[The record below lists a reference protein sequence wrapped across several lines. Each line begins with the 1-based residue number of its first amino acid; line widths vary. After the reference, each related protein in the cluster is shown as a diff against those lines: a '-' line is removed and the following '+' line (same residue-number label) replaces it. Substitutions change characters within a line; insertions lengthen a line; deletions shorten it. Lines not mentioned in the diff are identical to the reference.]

1 MNLSCYSEFFLL
13 LSDFNKGATLLWI
26 LWLGNFFGD
35 GQLSFNLAEMTLEIY
50 ICVDNMCTWFLS
62 ICNLMI
68 TMQLFFHMV
77 KNRYMFEWISYLSVY
92 KSAGLNKSTRPL
104 VFKSKVVRVDFSSCS
119 SNRASNRKFAKAN
132 NSVLYGLKLFTFEFD
147 SNPVVIYTLCMG
159 CWTVI

>member
-1 MNLSCYSEFFLL
+1 
-13 LSDFNKGATLLWI
+13 
-26 LWLGNFFGD
+26 
-35 GQLSFNLAEMTLEIY
+35 
-50 ICVDNMCTWFLS
+50 
-62 ICNLMI
+62 MI

-92 KSAGLNKSTRPL
+92 KSAGLKKSTRPF

-159 CWTVI
+159 C